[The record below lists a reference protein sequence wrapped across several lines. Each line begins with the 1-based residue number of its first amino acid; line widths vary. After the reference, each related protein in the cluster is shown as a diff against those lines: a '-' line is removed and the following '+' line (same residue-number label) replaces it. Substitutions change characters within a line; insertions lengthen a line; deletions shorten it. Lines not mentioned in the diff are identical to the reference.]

1 MAKSKEKAAP
11 KTKKKGAA
19 QKPEKKV
26 PAKTDEKKVAALKA
40 EKKVPAKTDE
50 KQQQEKQTKHI
61 EGIKKTLLSSV
72 LGIAGGVLS
81 YYVPPYS
88 ILILLVVV
96 YAQRLALPR
105 IQIDTKEYRFTDWF
119 FLVFMTFAF
128 WFVSWTIL
136 LNR

>member
-1 MAKSKEKAAP
+1 MAKTKEKAAP
-11 KTKKKGAA
+11 KTEKKGAA
-19 QKPEKKV
+19 Q
-26 PAKTDEKKVAALKA
+26 KA

-50 KQQQEKQTKHI
+50 KKEQEKQTKHV
-61 EGIKKTLLSSV
+61 EGIKKTLLSSL

-81 YYVPPYS
+81 YYAPLYS

-119 FLVFMTFAF
+119 FLVLLTFAF

-136 LNR
+136 LNRPA

>member
-1 MAKSKEKAAP
+1 MAKNKKKAPP
-11 KTKKKGAA
+11 KTEKKVAAQKAEKKGAA
-19 QKPEKKV
+19 Q
-26 PAKTDEKKVAALKA
+26 KA

-50 KQQQEKQTKHI
+50 KEEQEKQTKHV
-61 EGIKKTLLSSV
+61 EGIKKTLLSSL

-81 YYVPPYS
+81 YYAPPYS

-105 IQIDTKEYRFTDWF
+105 IQIDIKEYRFTDWF

-136 LNR
+136 LNRPA

>member
-1 MAKSKEKAAP
+1 MAKTKEKAAP
-11 KTKKKGAA
+11 KTEKKGAA
-19 QKPEKKV
+19 Q
-26 PAKTDEKKVAALKA
+26 KA

-50 KQQQEKQTKHI
+50 KKEQEKQTKHV
-61 EGIKKTLLSSV
+61 EGIKKTLLSSL

-81 YYVPPYS
+81 YYAPPYG

-136 LNR
+136 LNKPA

>member
-1 MAKSKEKAAP
+1 MAKTKEKAAP
-11 KTKKKGAA
+11 KTEKKGAA
-19 QKPEKKV
+19 QKAEKKGAAQKAEKKV
-26 PAKTDEKKVAALKA
+26 AAKTDEKT
-40 EKKVPAKTDE
+40 E
-50 KQQQEKQTKHI
+50 QEKQAKHV
-61 EGIKKTLLSSV
+61 EGIKKTLLSAL

-81 YYVPPYS
+81 YYAPPYG

-105 IQIDTKEYRFTDWF
+105 IRIDTKEYRFTDWF

-136 LNR
+136 LNPPA

>member
-1 MAKSKEKAAP
+1 MAKTKEKAAP
-11 KTKKKGAA
+11 KTEKKGAA
-19 QKPEKKV
+19 QKAEKKG
-26 PAKTDEKKVAALKA
+26 AAQKA

-50 KQQQEKQTKHI
+50 KEEQEKQTKHV
-61 EGIKKTLLSSV
+61 EGIKKTLLSSL

-81 YYVPPYS
+81 YYAPPYS

-105 IQIDTKEYRFTDWF
+105 IQIDIKEYRFTDWF

-136 LNR
+136 LNRPA